1 MKKCDSVA
9 KGKCRAMLGHDS
21 KFMSTKKKKKKGLL
35 ILVAVGA
42 EPALP
47 GLPEDNPVLLKSNL
61 KAEELICL
69 LLGNKRWGRQAFFKC
84 PGQDSCRANRARC
97 TGGFVGWDQHFA

>member
-1 MKKCDSVA
+1 
-9 KGKCRAMLGHDS
+9 MLGHDS
-21 KFMSTKKKKKKGLL
+21 KFMSTKKKKKGLL

-69 LLGNKRWGRQAFFKC
+69 LLGNKGWGRQAFFNC

-97 TGGFVGWDQHFA
+97 TGGFVDWDQRFA